1 MAMKCSVCDEKIGSF
16 AKYNVWIPD
25 RDDLPIC
32 LSCTEKIK
40 EAKRT
45 NINPE
50 NRMSLK
56 MQRDAL
62 EFLSRCTQREAMEE
76 VVRNELESQLPS
88 LDEVRARQEESKRQ
102 KEDLEKRITEA
113 KSNFLTTTESSFQGY
128 RSLECKGVVSAD
140 SIIGTG
146 LVADAASALSDLS
159 GSKSSMLASKMSGA
173 KKEALQSIIEKAV
186 LAGGNALIGV
196 SFFPYVVNGNMLGVS
211 ATGTAVRIEEEEA

>member
-88 LDEVRARQEESKRQ
+88 LDEVRARQEESKPEGRFR
-102 KEDLEKRITEA
+102 EKNYGGEKQLSHHDRILI
-113 KSNFLTTTESSFQGY
+113 SRLP
-128 RSLECKGVVSAD
+128 
-140 SIIGTG
+140 
-146 LVADAASALSDLS
+146 
-159 GSKSSMLASKMSGA
+159 
-173 KKEALQSIIEKAV
+173 QS
-186 LAGGNALIGV
+186 
-196 SFFPYVVNGNMLGVS
+196 
-211 ATGTAVRIEEEEA
+211 